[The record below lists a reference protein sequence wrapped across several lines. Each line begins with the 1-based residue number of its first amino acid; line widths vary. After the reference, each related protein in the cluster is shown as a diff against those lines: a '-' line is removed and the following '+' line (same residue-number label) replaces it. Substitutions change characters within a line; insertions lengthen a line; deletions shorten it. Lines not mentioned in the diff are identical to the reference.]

1 MKKVR
6 RICVMCVLLI
16 LVVAG
21 SGCGSGDD
29 LPVSGNEDTLSD
41 VNIVETDSDDF
52 VVEEQVISEQEGS
65 KGQDEDT
72 VEPQKDGEEKETPK
86 TSVSKD
92 YIMTGDFK
100 PSEGLEFESN
110 GDGTCTLKGIG
121 VCSDENLVIPMESPT
136 GDKVT
141 LIDEYAFYDLK
152 DVNSITLVNCDCEI
166 NDYAFQYGE
175 FTSLNIIGG
184 SPILDKSVFS
194 ACEDLVSIVISDC
207 NIQTDEYTF
216 FSCGKDVN
224 VTLSNCTG
232 VIDEYAFQYSDML
245 TLEINNCE
253 LEVEK
258 SAFSTCENLESITV
272 TDSTIHAKEYAFF
285 GCGDSAKVD
294 MANCEIVLDDYAFQY
309 SSLDSLTIS
318 GPKLE
323 AGKSAFSSCD
333 DLNSVTIDC
342 DLITLDE
349 YAFFSCED
357 LMNVSLGEKVTG
369 NTEINIDDY
378 VFQYCKKLETVTIGS
393 GTAEMGEYVFTG
405 CADGLKISK
414 DGSTYTA
421 ESVKDGISL

>member
-6 RICVMCVLLI
+6 RVYVMCILLI
-16 LVVAG
+16 LVVAI
-21 SGCGSGDD
+21 SGCGNGND
-29 LPVSGNEDTLSD
+29 LLVSENEDTLSN
-41 VNIVETDSDDF
+41 VNIVETNNDDS
-52 VVEEQVISEQEGS
+52 VVEEQA
-65 KGQDEDT
+65 
-72 VEPQKDGEEKETPK
+72 
-86 TSVSKD
+86 VSKD
-92 YIMTGDFK
+92 YIVTGDFK
-100 PSEGLEFESN
+100 SSEGLEFESN

-141 LIDEYAFYDLK
+141 LIDEYAFCDLK

-166 NDYAFQYGE
+166 DNYAFQYGE
-175 FTSLNIIGG
+175 FTSLSIIGG

-194 ACEDLVSIVISDC
+194 SCEDLVSLVISDC
-207 NIQTDEYTF
+207 NIQTDEYAF

-224 VTLSNCTG
+224 ITISNCTG

-258 SAFSTCENLESITV
+258 SAFSTCENLESITI
-272 TDSTIHAKEYAFF
+272 TDSTIHAEEYAFF
-285 GCGDSAKVD
+285 GCGDCAKVD
-294 MANCEIVLDDYAFQY
+294 MTNCEIVLEDYAFQY

-318 GPKLE
+318 GSKLE

-333 DLNSVTIDC
+333 DLKSVTIDC
-342 DLITLDE
+342 DLVTLDE

-357 LMNVSLGEKVTG
+357 LINVSFREKATE
-369 NTEINIDDY
+369 NIEINIDDY
-378 VFQYCKKLETVTIGS
+378 VFQYCKKLETVTIGN
-393 GTAEMGEYVFTG
+393 GTVEMGKYVFTG